1 MLRDEFQVTHSH
13 QGHQFRIPSDTH
25 AKTHRHL
32 NSHCCVRTNPHMH
45 TKPHTYSQI
54 NTQSQVSYTHT
65 HTHSLTD
72 MLLSMSNRPPH
83 ILTHHTCT
91 AVLHSYTQ
99 THEDRSIISAPCT
112 HAHTPSSQSVLH
124 PTPPLP
130 HKVSVS
136 VEFTLSQ
143 IPSNAIALV
152 PAPHYSHKESLFHTL
167 TTLNTTFQVET
178 HIFSS
183 YTISYLLLL
192 PLSDLGSLKAVSFQ
206 LTRCSDIVMSS
217 SGQLFQTV
225 SSFVCESLGVAE
237 YK

>member
-1 MLRDEFQVTHSH
+1 M
-13 QGHQFRIPSDTH
+13 
-25 AKTHRHL
+25 
-32 NSHCCVRTNPHMH
+32 
-45 TKPHTYSQI
+45 Y
-54 NTQSQVSYTHT
+54 
-65 HTHSLTD
+65 
-72 MLLSMSNRPPH
+72 
-83 ILTHHTCT
+83 
-91 AVLHSYTQ
+91 
-99 THEDRSIISAPCT
+99 
-112 HAHTPSSQSVLH
+112 